1 MKYIKSL
8 MQKVGKGE
16 GGFTL
21 IELLIVILILGIIA
35 AVVVLN
41 VGGFFGTGAKQAAL
55 MEKDAVQ
62 TALLAAMVD
71 NNCNQLE
78 SGEVQIN
85 GGYTPC
91 EADGGS
97 HTVSEYL
104 QGEIT
109 GEWKANASGLIV
121 SGTYTTGG
129 KTCTW
134 DGLTGTMS
142 CGAQAE

>member
-1 MKYIKSL
+1 MKHIKSL

-41 VGGFFGTGAKQAAL
+41 VGGFFGTGVKQAAL

-78 SGEVQIN
+78 SGEVEIN

-91 EADGGS
+91 QADGGS

-104 QGEIT
+104 QGEIK
-109 GEWKANASGLIV
+109 GSWQANASGLIV
-121 SGTYTTGG
+121 YGTYESGG

-134 DGLTGTMS
+134 QDNTMT
-142 CGAQAE
+142 CE